1 MERNFSAT
9 YQRHLNKIK
18 IENAIK
24 EQKNNKPTNSSRW
37 ESSTATIFDV
47 LKLME
52 IKSKQLVFQSFDP
65 KDFGADYD
73 IVSIPKDNTPEAD
86 FWLNE
91 TTLK

>member
-1 MERNFSAT
+1 MERNFSST
-9 YQRHLNKIK
+9 YHKHLNKIK

-24 EQKNNKPTNSSRW
+24 EQKSSVTHSSRW
-37 ESSTATIFDV
+37 ESSSATIFDV

-52 IKSKQLVFQSFDP
+52 IKSKQLVFQSFNP